1 MAYIDSKGDLRLN
14 KPTHFFDLPQE
25 VRDMIYAYFPYLA
38 SIHIN
43 QDPSKLVQPNVSKV
57 CRRMRE
63 ESLNVFYGRNKFV
76 LDLRGWKHG
85 SYPRRWT
92 PFEVFGHWITTIGDQ
107 NARRIRNLTFFSH
120 NFRLNVRVSNEVPPS
135 IALRLRTN
143 PARTEVA
150 DYVPSWYTF
159 EVAAERAEK
168 GLKEIV
174 GRLLAKSQKTALT
187 SSDFLAISTGVDDVQ
202 PFLCR
207 RMSLGYQG
215 TALLDDDMPMD
226 AWPDTTAHTDKCD
239 DCGYHRYTR
248 GYE

>member
-1 MAYIDSKGDLRLN
+1 MAYVDNKGDVRLN

-92 PFEVFGHWITTIGDQ
+92 PFEVFDHWMTAIGDA
-107 NARRIRNLTFFSH
+107 NAARIRSLTFFSH
-120 NFRLNVRVSNEVPPS
+120 NFRVTVRISNEVP
-135 IALRLRTN
+135 
-143 PARTEVA
+143 
-150 DYVPSWYTF
+150 
-159 EVAAERAEK
+159 
-168 GLKEIV
+168 
-174 GRLLAKSQKTALT
+174 
-187 SSDFLAISTGVDDVQ
+187 
-202 PFLCR
+202 
-207 RMSLGYQG
+207 
-215 TALLDDDMPMD
+215 
-226 AWPDTTAHTDKCD
+226 
-239 DCGYHRYTR
+239 
-248 GYE
+248 

>member
-1 MAYIDSKGDLRLN
+1 MAYFDSKGDIRLS

-25 VRDMIYAYFPYLA
+25 VRDIVYAHFPYLA

-43 QDPSKLVQPNVSKV
+43 QDPSILVQPNVSKV
-57 CRRMRE
+57 CRRLRG

-85 SYPRRWT
+85 SYPLRWT
-92 PFEVFGHWITTIGDQ
+92 PFEVFKHWITTIGDH

-120 NFRLNVRVSNEVPPS
+120 NFRLNVRVSNDVTPS
-135 IALRLRTN
+135 MTLRLRTN
-143 PARTEVA
+143 PGSSEVV

-159 EVAAERAEK
+159 AVAAQRVEK
-168 GLKEIV
+168 GLREIV
-174 GRLLAKSQKTALT
+174 GRILAKSQKNGLT
-187 SSDFLAISTGVDDVQ
+187 SSDFLAISKGVEDIQ

-215 TALLDDDMPMD
+215 TALLDDDMPMS
-226 AWPDTTAHTDKCD
+226 AWPDTAAHRDKCD
-239 DCGYHRYTR
+239 DCGYHRCTR